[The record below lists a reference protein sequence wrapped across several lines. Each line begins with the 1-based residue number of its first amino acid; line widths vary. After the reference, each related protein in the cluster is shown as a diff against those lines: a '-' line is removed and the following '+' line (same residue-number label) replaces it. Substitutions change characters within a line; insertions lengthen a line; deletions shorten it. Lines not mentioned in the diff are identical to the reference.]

1 MRFLKAKSKA
11 LTISLSLILLLAV
24 FIPIA
29 FGANQPA
36 ENPLLA
42 PFKTPHQ
49 TPPFDQIKTEHFV
62 PAVTVAMEENR
73 GEIKNIVN
81 NPATP
86 NFENTIAALERS
98 GRNLARITGI
108 LFNLNQAETNAE
120 LQTVVRDIAP
130 VLADFSNEIMTDEKL
145 FNKVKYVYD
154 NCDRKQLTVEQNTLL
169 KETYKGFI
177 KHGIH
182 LNEGQKEEYRK
193 ISRRLSELTL
203 TFQEN
208 VMADKNS
215 YYLHLK
221 DLNDLSGLPDSA
233 IALGAENAQAR
244 GLRGWVLTL
253 DEPSYLS
260 FMQYADNRELRA
272 EMYKAYHSRGF
283 RGNENDNSRLVQQIV
298 NLRLEMANLL
308 GYPTYAHYVLEDR
321 MAETPVKVN
330 DFQNKLLYTALP
342 AAISEVKDM
351 QSFAG
356 QHGAGYEIQP
366 YDWLYFEN
374 KLSNVKY
381 AIQEEELRPYFKLEN
396 VQEGIFDLAG
406 RLYGLK
412 FVANPKIP
420 VYHPDLVA
428 YEVFG
433 TGDKFIGVLY
443 LDFFTREGK
452 SGGAWCTAYS
462 AQEKYNGNDIR
473 PQVSVVFNFTKPTT
487 TAPSLLT
494 INEVSTFLHEFG
506 HALHCLLSDV
516 TYASLSGFNVYW
528 DFAELPSQI
537 MENYAYEKEFVTT
550 FAVHY
555 QTGEQIPDE
564 LLQKITKA
572 HTFNSAFY
580 LVSQLRN
587 GILDMTWHSVTS
599 PVAMPV
605 QQFERQAVEQTN
617 LLPIVE
623 GVLTSTQFNHIFA
636 GGYAAGYY
644 GYKWADVLAADA
656 YQVFKE
662 KGVLNQDTAA
672 AFREHILSKGG
683 TEHPGVLYKNFR
695 GQEAAI
701 DALLEKLNISA
712 PQ

>member
-1 MRFLKAKSKA
+1 MRFLKAKSKV

-29 FGANQPA
+29 FGAKQPA

-62 PAVTVAMEENR
+62 PAITAAMEENR
-73 GEIKNIVN
+73 GEIENIVN
-81 NPATP
+81 NSATP

-98 GRNLARITGI
+98 GRKLDRITGI
-108 LFNLNQAETNAE
+108 LFNLNHAETNAE
-120 LQTVVRDIAP
+120 LQAVVRNIAP
-130 VLADFSNEIMTDEKL
+130 VLADFSNEVMLNEKL

-169 KETYKGFI
+169 KETYQGFI
-177 KHGIH
+177 KNGIN
-182 LNEGQKEEYRK
+182 LNEGQKEKYREV
-193 ISRRLSELTL
+193 SRRLSELTL

-208 VMADKNS
+208 VLADKNN

-221 DLNDLSGLPDSA
+221 DLKDLSGLPDSA

-244 GLRGWVLTL
+244 GLKGWVLTL
-253 DEPSYLS
+253 DDSNYLP

-272 EMYKAYHSRGF
+272 TLYEAYHSRGF
-283 RGNENDNSRLVQQIV
+283 RGNENDNTQVVQQIV

-308 GYPTYAHYVLEDR
+308 GYPTFADYVLADR
-321 MAETPVKVN
+321 MAKTPVKVN
-330 DFQNKLLYTALP
+330 DFQNKLLYAALP
-342 AAISEVKDM
+342 AAKSEVKEM
-351 QSFAG
+351 QNFAR
-356 QHGAGYEIQP
+356 QQGAGYDIQP

-374 KLSNVKY
+374 KLSNEKY

-396 VQEGIFDLAG
+396 VQDGIFDLAN

-412 FVANPKIP
+412 LVANPKIP
-420 VYHPDLVA
+420 VYHPDVVA

-433 TGDKFIGVLY
+433 TGNKFMGVLY
-443 LDFFTREGK
+443 LDFFPREGK
-452 SGGAWCTAYS
+452 SGGAWCTTYL
-462 AQEKYNGNDIR
+462 AQEKYQGNDIR
-473 PQVSVVFNFTKPTT
+473 PQVSVVCNFTKPTT

-494 INEVSTFLHEFG
+494 IGEVSYFLHEFG

-516 TYASLSGFNVYW
+516 TYASLSGYNVYW

-537 MENYAYEKEFVTT
+537 MENWAYEKEFLNT

-555 QTGEQIPDE
+555 QSGEQIPAE
-564 LLQKITKA
+564 LLQKLTEA
-572 HTFNSAFY
+572 HNFNSAY
-580 LVSQLRN
+580 LLVNQLRI
-587 GILDMTWHSVTS
+587 GILDMTWHSITS

-617 LLPIVE
+617 LLPHVE
-623 GVLTSTQFNHIFA
+623 GVLTSTRFDHIFA

-644 GYKWADVLAADA
+644 GYNWADVLAADA

-662 KGVLNQDTAA
+662 KGVFNQDTAA

-683 TEHPGVLYKNFR
+683 TEHPAVLYQNFR
-695 GQEAAI
+695 GKEAPI
-701 DALLEKLNISA
+701 DALLEKLNIS
-712 PQ
+712 